1 MSQSLFVPTSLLSH
15 FSAVWNGPCA
25 SAALGTWHEARCASD
40 RSDLRDGL
48 QVRFGV
54 LNTSEIE
61 FRVLEQDGLSY
72 AVDVLVLK
80 HAQALYG
87 LDARVVARTG
97 VDRASLPAAGAYRQF
112 AGLQGIAAQTVVFV
126 GTRPKSEFSYSD
138 CRQFG
143 SMALASVKST
153 NASEVA
159 LTLHGI
165 GYGLDEVECFDA
177 EVAGLLDAIES
188 DDVPSSVRTITF
200 LEIDAGRAAR
210 VRKRLVTLLGP
221 ESTVNLGAEA
231 AWSVTRGTL
240 RTVGESRAHAFVAM
254 PFDESFSDVF
264 HYGLANAVRANGLLC
279 ERIDK
284 QAFVGD
290 ILQRLKDQIRGAKV
304 VIADVT
310 DANANVFLEV
320 GFAWGHEVP
329 TVFVCQEGNPLEF
342 DIQGQRCIYYG
353 SIRDLEEKLGTELA
367 EILPRL

>member
-1 MSQSLFVPTSLLSH
+1 MRAR
-15 FSAVWNGPCA
+15 SATWPVCV
-25 SAALGTWHEARCASD
+25 AALGTRRRGAALPVGGSGGTGCN
-40 RSDLRDGL
+40 
-48 QVRFGV
+48 VRFGV

-61 FRVLEQDGLSY
+61 FRVLEQDGVSY

-87 LDARVVARTG
+87 LDARVVANTG
-97 VDRASLPAAGAYRQF
+97 IERASLPAAGAYRKF
-112 AGLQGIAAQTVVFV
+112 AGLPGIAAQTVLFV
-126 GTRPKSEFSYSD
+126 GTRPKGEFSYSD

-143 SMALASVKST
+143 YKALGSVKSALT

-159 LTLHGI
+159 LTLHGT

-177 EVAGLLDAIES
+177 EIAGLLDAIES
-188 DDVPSSVRTITF
+188 RDFPRSVRTVTF
-200 LEIDAGRAAR
+200 LEIDPGRAAR
-210 VRKRLVTLLGP
+210 MRKRLVTLLGP

-231 AWSVTRGTL
+231 ASSVTRSTRETL

-329 TVFVCQEGNPLEF
+329 TVFVCQEGAPLEF